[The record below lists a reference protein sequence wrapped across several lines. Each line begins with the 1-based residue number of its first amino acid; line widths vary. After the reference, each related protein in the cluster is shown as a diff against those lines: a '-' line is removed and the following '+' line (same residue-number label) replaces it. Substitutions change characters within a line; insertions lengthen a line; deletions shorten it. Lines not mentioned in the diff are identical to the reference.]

1 MRQPANFDMFYGL
14 SDSRTWVDKAKLP
27 KKPEQMAKEK
37 LEIGTK
43 KCLTAPNA
51 ALRGAGTQYKVTA

>member
-43 KCLTAPNA
+43 KFLIAPNA
-51 ALRGAGTQYKVTA
+51 ALSGEQR

>member
-37 LEIGTK
+37 LEK
-43 KCLTAPNA
+43 
-51 ALRGAGTQYKVTA
+51 